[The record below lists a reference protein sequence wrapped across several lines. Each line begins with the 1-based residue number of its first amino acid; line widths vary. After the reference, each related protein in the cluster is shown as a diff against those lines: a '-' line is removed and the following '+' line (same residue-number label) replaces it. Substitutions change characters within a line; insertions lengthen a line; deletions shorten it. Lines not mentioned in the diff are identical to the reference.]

1 MQRVIYNERFE
12 RGTGLLGGRRGG
24 GGRLG
29 VFRLARRVEIAAAQM
44 LINKLLNL
52 FNTSVIY
59 I

>member
-1 MQRVIYNERFE
+1 MGYVEQRIGAG
-12 RGTGLLGGRRGG
+12 RGDGRGASSGGY
-24 GGRLG
+24 LPA
-29 VFRLARRVEIAAAQM
+29 ARRVEIAAAQI